1 MTALVTKHLPLVAGA
16 PDGIK
21 KLRALILD
29 LAIRGKLVPQ
39 NPADAPA
46 TELLIT
52 AGKARAQRKNARKAG
67 AESDLSSFDGSQLAA
82 LPTGWVWTTLS
93 DVAQI
98 NPRNSV
104 EDNVTVSFV
113 PMAMIGTR
121 FDSGHEHE
129 LRTWGEV
136 KQGFT
141 HFAEGDI
148 GVAKITLLAPIQN

>member
-1 MTALVTKHLPLVAGA
+1 MTTLVTKHLPLVAGA

-39 NPADAPA
+39 DPADAPA
-46 TELLIT
+46 MELLVA
-52 AGKARAQRKNARKAG
+52 AGEARAQKKNARKASSELDRSSVDG
-67 AESDLSSFDGSQLAA
+67 AQLAA
-82 LPTGWVWTTLS
+82 LPKAWVWTTLA

-98 NPRNSV
+98 NPRNSL

-129 LRTWGEV
+129 LRPW
-136 KQGFT
+136 
-141 HFAEGDI
+141 
-148 GVAKITLLAPIQN
+148 